1 MLEEFEFKGKT
12 VEEAINT
19 GLSKLGCNKEEAV
32 IKIVNDG
39 TTGLFGLM
47 GAKPAVVLIS
57 VEKSK
62 CNINK
67 DDETSKQ
74 AGQNEDETRRKLE
87 AFLSG
92 LLGKMN
98 IKFLK
103 VEISFKDDL
112 INVNISSKDSSFIIG
127 KNGQTLD
134 SIEYLTQI
142 VVNKDFNSRLKV
154 NLDCENYRK
163 KQEDRLKILADKAID
178 YVKDTGE
185 TYYFDP
191 MSAKERKIIHLYLK
205 DNKFVESFSEGEDPL
220 RKVLVKPVK
229 HKTEI

>member
-12 VEEAINT
+12 VEDAIST
-19 GLSKLGCNKEEAV
+19 GLSKLGCNKEDAV
-32 IKIVNDG
+32 IRIVNDG

-47 GAKPAVVLIS
+47 GAKPAVVLMS

-67 DDETSKQ
+67 AVEKDSP
-74 AGQNEDETRRKLE
+74 ANPNESEIRKKLE
-87 AFLSG
+87 IFLSR
-92 LLGKMN
+92 LLNKMN

-103 VEISFKDDL
+103 IETSFKDDL
-112 INVNISSKDSSFIIG
+112 INVHVSSRDSSFIIG

-142 VVNKDFNSRLKV
+142 VVNKDLNSRLKV
-154 NLDCENYRK
+154 NLDCESYRK
-163 KQEDRLKILADKAID
+163 KQQDILKILTDKAID
-178 YVKDTGE
+178 YVKRTGE

-191 MSAKERKIIHLYLK
+191 MSAKERKVIHLYLK
-205 DNKFVESFSEGEDPL
+205 DNQFVESFSEGEEPL
-220 RKVLVKPVK
+220 RKVLIKK
-229 HKTEI
+229 LYLNK